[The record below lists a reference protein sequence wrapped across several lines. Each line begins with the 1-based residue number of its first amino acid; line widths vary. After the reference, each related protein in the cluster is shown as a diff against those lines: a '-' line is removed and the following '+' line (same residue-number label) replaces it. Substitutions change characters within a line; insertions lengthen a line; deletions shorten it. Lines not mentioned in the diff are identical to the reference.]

1 MTDQYESHAAQRLAE
16 ETGEPRER
24 FTADDKPLPELDE
37 LESVTDGGVDQDDGG
52 TDRAGSRVSCA
63 FCDLSSDYVLT
74 VTDSAPDEMQIVEE
88 SLALPVCRSH
98 FEEMEE
104 SAI

>member
-16 ETGEPRER
+16 ETGAPPER

-52 TDRAGSRVSCA
+52 VD
-63 FCDLSSDYVLT
+63 
-74 VTDSAPDEMQIVEE
+74 Q
-88 SLALPVCRSH
+88 
-98 FEEMEE
+98 
-104 SAI
+104 

>member
-1 MTDQYESHAAQRLAE
+1 MTEGSES
-16 ETGEPRER
+16 ETDRAR
-24 FTADDKPLPELDE
+24 
-37 LESVTDGGVDQDDGG
+37 SDGG